1 MGFKKRLIKSTIKI
15 LAVSPGFLIGSL
27 FVLGVTSARAEAV
40 LNTLWK
46 ATLPEHPLKAWSV
59 AEIQALK
66 NDSSREAD
74 PANGNVKTWKGP
86 LMSLVVEKTIE
97 ALPGD
102 QKAQVDLIVL
112 KTATGEQI
120 RIPRWLVTKYPVLL
134 VPKDDSFRLVLPW
147 TSKPKIKEEGLPL
160 TRYQLSNI
168 TQVVLASYQQE
179 FGSLYLKKRTDPLA
193 LRGEKLLV
201 QNCTTCHQM
210 GIENQARKVTT
221 SGHPVAKEAPK
232 LENRDL
238 RALTFYLDQLKIEN
252 PDTTAK
258 N

>member
-1 MGFKKRLIKSTIKI
+1 M
-15 LAVSPGFLIGSL
+15 
-27 FVLGVTSARAEAV
+27 
-40 LNTLWK
+40 
-46 ATLPEHPLKAWSV
+46 
-59 AEIQALK
+59 K

-74 PANGNVKTWKGP
+74 PQSGEVKTWKGP
-86 LMSLVVEKTIE
+86 LMSLVLEKTIDT
-97 ALPGD
+97 LPGD

-112 KTATGEQI
+112 KTGSGEQI

-134 VPKDDSFRLVLPW
+134 VPKDNTFRLVLPW
-147 TSKPKIKEEGLPL
+147 TSKPKIKDEGLPL

-168 TQVVLASYQQE
+168 TQVELASYQQE
-179 FGSLYLKKRTDPLA
+179 FGSLYLKRRTDPLA

-201 QNCTTCHQM
+201 QNCTTCHEL

-221 SGHPVAKEAPK
+221 TGHPAAKEAPK
-232 LENRDL
+232 LESRDM
-238 RALTFYLDQLKIEN
+238 RALIFYLDQLKVEK